1 LTHSC
6 RSGRIRDSHYPQG
19 KPPKGGTEA
28 TDWTDTAERGLAT
41 LLCDCVLPGRSII
54 RLDKSK
60 DDLHTNVN

>member
-1 LTHSC
+1 MLF
-6 RSGRIRDSHYPQG
+6 RSPQG

-60 DDLHTNVN
+60 DEFTYKRELMPLNIIEK